1 MNLIY
6 YYLLS
11 LLAVLI
17 ASFSQIILKKS
28 ALREYDSVIKE
39 YWNPYV
45 IIGYGMLFSSMI
57 LAILAY
63 SGLEFKIVPVLES
76 VGYILV
82 MFLSRLF
89 FREKITLKK
98 AIGTILIL
106 AGVIIFN
113 L

>member
-1 MNLIY
+1 MELIY
-6 YYLLS
+6 YYLLA
-11 LLAVLI
+11 LLSVSI
-17 ASFSQIILKKS
+17 ASISQIVLKKS
-28 ALREYDSVIKE
+28 AIKKYDSIIKE

-45 IIGYGMLFSSMI
+45 VIGYGMLFSSMI
-57 LAILAY
+57 LTIIVY

-82 MFLSRLF
+82 MILSLLF

>member
-6 YYLLS
+6 YYLLA
-11 LLAVLI
+11 LMAVSI

-28 ALREYDSVIKE
+28 ALKKYDSIIKE

-45 IIGYGMLFSSMI
+45 IVGYGMLFSSMI
-57 LAILAY
+57 LAIIAY
-63 SGLEFKIVPVLES
+63 SGLEFKIIPVLES
-76 VGYILV
+76 VGYIFV
-82 MFLSRLF
+82 MILSLLF
-89 FREKITLKK
+89 FQEKITLKK